1 MFTIKNIFKSLFS
14 NQAALDNRKMKWYY
28 TMILFVLAVFLP
40 WIPTL
45 TNGYK
50 SNGGAVFASK
60 NNYEV
65 STALKHVISEEDYF
79 KTIKIQKDEAGA
91 YSLDMSGLDNEA
103 FYGVT
108 DSSTENKYNWNN
120 EINGTSDKALFKGQY
135 ADIAGSGASP
145 YVKNPTNG
153 TKDYYFDGIGADVT
167 VEETKTSSTSG
178 GTTETIK
185 KVERRVYL
193 ELYMFPNLSRNDPDA
208 VRYLS
213 NFTTTVILGK
223 DINGA
228 NHIVPHSYCF
238 LLKDYI
244 GVYFYPFTA
253 TTSTT
258 ASSGN
263 YVGKLDEGFANLNAE
278 ADQTLT
284 DYILEKGELN
294 IEDGFAKNFVNIT
307 DASSR
312 QYTIYATWMNIL
324 TTTIAV
330 VACLLV
336 SSVLIIIFFKR
347 KSSVYRD
354 SNFWHAIN
362 TAIGMGVTPSLLAM
376 IFGFFMSSYMMMIL
390 IAANL
395 IRAVFIMNRIC
406 PPAVQDTSK
415 PVYQARS

>member
-1 MFTIKNIFKSLFS
+1 MFTLKNIFKSLFS
-14 NQAALDNRKMKWYY
+14 NQAALDNRKMKWYC
-28 TMILFVLAVFLP
+28 TLILFVFSVFLP

-45 TNGYK
+45 TSGYK

-60 NNYEV
+60 NNFEV

-79 KTIKIQKDEAGA
+79 KTIKIQKDGEGN
-91 YSLDMSGLDNEA
+91 YSLDMSGLSNEA
-103 FYGVT
+103 YYGVG

-120 EINGTSDKALFKGQY
+120 ELNGTSDKALFKGKY
-135 ADIAGSGASP
+135 VDITGAGASP
-145 YVKNPTNG
+145 YVKNPTEG
-153 TKDYYFDGIGADVT
+153 TKEYYFDAIGANVT
-167 VEETKTSSTSG
+167 VEKKQDSSTSG
-178 GTTETIK
+178 GTSETIK
-185 KVERRVYL
+185 TVERRVYL
-193 ELYMFPNLSRNDPDA
+193 ELYMFPELSRHDSEA
-208 VRYLS
+208 LQYLT
-213 NFTTTVILGK
+213 NFTTTVILNK
-223 DINGA
+223 DINGTLH
-228 NHIVPHSYCF
+228 NVPHSYCF

-244 GVYFYPFTA
+244 EVYFYPFTA
-253 TTSTT
+253 TVTTT
-258 ASSGN
+258 ASSGS
-263 YVGKLDEGFANLNAE
+263 YVGRLDEGFASLNVE
-278 ADQTLT
+278 GNKTLT
-284 DYILEKGELN
+284 NYIIEDGELN
-294 IEDGFAKNFVNIT
+294 IQDGFTKNFVNIA

-312 QYTIYATWMNIL
+312 EYTIYATWMNVL

-347 KSSVYRD
+347 KSSIYRD

-362 TAIGMGVTPSLLAM
+362 TAVGMGVTPSLLAM

-395 IRAVFIMNRIC
+395 IRAVFVMNRIC